1 MKRGAEN
8 RDEVIGADDSSAARR
23 GRFPRVLLHS
33 LGVVVAILLGL
44 FLLHFFRPIE
54 DIILDERIDWVLEDC
69 VWQAQDNYVLV
80 FSGDKHTGFCL
91 RFDAGD
97 LYGERGCFLR
107 KGKTPIEKTD
117 LAVDQRIIPVVPE
130 SHLEDAVLRILG
142 QSLREELR
150 NPYSQT
156 MAERVGALLVVST
169 RLKLPQ
175 LQFGEAG
182 RISFD
187 DLKTLPAEVIEKRLY
202 GTRKETEEMM
212 RKIED
217 ERR

>member
-1 MKRGAEN
+1 MKPWEED
-8 RDEVIGADDSSAARR
+8 RDELVRAAETSTSRS
-23 GRFPRVLLHS
+23 GRVSRVFLHS

-44 FLLHFFRPIE
+44 LILHIFRPIE
-54 DIILDERIDWVLEDC
+54 DIVLDEKIDWVLEDYS
-69 VWQAQDNYVLV
+69 WQSLDNYVLI
-80 FSGDKHTGFCL
+80 FSGSGHTKFCL
-91 RFDAGD
+91 RFDGGD

-107 KGKTPIEKTD
+107 KGKSPIDKTQ
-117 LAVDQRIIPVVPE
+117 LGVDRSIIPVVSG

-142 QSLREELR
+142 QTLRKELR
-150 NPYSQT
+150 NPFSQS

-175 LQFGEAG
+175 LEFGEAG
-182 RISFD
+182 RISFG

-212 RKIED
+212 RKIEN
-217 ERR
+217 EYR